1 MSANQYQDRFERAF
15 NQRIPR
21 KVAHSFSEDQ
31 RAAIRTAFGGER
43 WDGHPIDKRGTI
55 PLLHWYFVFVAGSD
69 NRRKY
74 RTASDDRRKPRIFAR
89 IIGAVT
95 MLVVVALLAVLLL
108 AI

>member
-15 NQRIPR
+15 KKRIPR
-21 KVAHSFSEDQ
+21 KVAHSFSDDQ

-55 PLLHWYFVFVAGSD
+55 PLLRWYFVFVAGPD
-69 NRRKY
+69 NRGKTRM
-74 RTASDDRRKPRIFAR
+74 ALDDRPKPRIFAR

-95 MLVVVALLAVLLL
+95 MMVALALLALLLL